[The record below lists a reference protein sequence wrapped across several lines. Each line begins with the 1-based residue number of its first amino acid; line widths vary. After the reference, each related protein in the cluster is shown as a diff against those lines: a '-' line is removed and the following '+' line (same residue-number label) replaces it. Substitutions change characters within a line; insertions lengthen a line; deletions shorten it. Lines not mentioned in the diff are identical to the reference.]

1 MPKSSSQPENGV
13 RSEAYTSNTRLIS
26 TVRVDVS
33 WLLGFSSCAVFFG
46 NGVWFG
52 ARGDRMLT
60 FALTTQQRLQRASVA
75 FADLLC
81 MRISALYP
89 GIAHNHY
96 GQGIF
101 FTHTH
106 TFF

>member
-1 MPKSSSQPENGV
+1 
-13 RSEAYTSNTRLIS
+13 
-26 TVRVDVS
+26 
-33 WLLGFSSCAVFFG
+33 
-46 NGVWFG
+46 
-52 ARGDRMLT
+52 MLT

-81 MRISALYP
+81 MRILALYP

-101 FTHTH
+101 FTHILLAENSYGLYPLKD
-106 TFF
+106 FELD